1 MSTEFGTAVKK
12 IAEVMMFE
20 NWLRFYFIN
29 EEEDSKLFIR
39 VPEQAEERIQKDYPD
54 VAGLLEFMNNKEI
67 TFETS
72 RSAVCT
78 FVATKLEGKSV
89 RNDLT
94 GRVFDSSVF
103 QLQMQLF
110 NIWVQSHEAQLD
122 SSFMEF
128 RTWLEMFEE
137 WKKSDRVKEY
147 VEEMKD
153 TLVRAAKD
161 TCSVPQ

>member
-1 MSTEFGTAVKK
+1 MSTEFGKAVKK

-39 VPEQAEERIQKDYPD
+39 VPEQAEERINSEYPD

-72 RSAVCT
+72 RTAVCT
-78 FVATKLEGKSV
+78 FIATHLEGKGV
-89 RNDLT
+89 RSDLT

-103 QLQMQLF
+103 QLEMQLF
-110 NIWVQSHEAQLD
+110 NIWVQSHEEQLD
-122 SSFMEF
+122 NSFMEF
-128 RTWLEMFEE
+128 RTWQEMFEE

-153 TLVRAAKD
+153 TLVRTAKGSCGV
-161 TCSVPQ
+161 TQ